1 MTVSRPASTSSTTE
15 AERRASVTD
24 APPPPSSGD
33 RLLSVGRVIKPQGLS
48 GETVVDL
55 WTDQSSRLSPG
66 TELVTDHG
74 ILRVASSRRHGNRY
88 VARFEGVNF
97 FEEAEALRGTVLWA
111 EPIEVEGAL
120 WVHELVGAEVRTTDG
135 RVLGRVADVEPNPA
149 SDLLVLAGG
158 ALVPVR
164 FIVEHRPN
172 EAVVVDVPDGLVD

>member
-1 MTVSRPASTSSTTE
+1 M
-15 AERRASVTD
+15 TD

-97 FEEAEALRGTVLWA
+97 FEEAEALPGK
-111 EPIEVEGAL
+111 L

-158 ALVPVR
+158 ALVPVC